1 MKRRASVEI
10 AAVLSGLLIVACNK
24 STEQPQP
31 EPAAPTASES
41 TAKAEPVASANDTS
55 GAAVEAKEVPPA
67 ASAPMGTKG
76 GKTKEK
82 KCSPS
87 GCAPGSC
94 G

>member
-1 MKRRASVEI
+1 MKQRRSVEI
-10 AAVLSGLLIVACNK
+10 AAVLSGLLIAACSK
-24 STEQPQP
+24 SEQPKP
-31 EPAAPTASES
+31 EPASSNRDEP
-41 TAKAEPVASANDTS
+41 AKTEPVASANDTS

-67 ASAPMGTKG
+67 ASASTGAKG